1 MSVKKNT
8 TEIKMLNST
17 FFKVVPKTNNVAH
30 FIVIV
35 VYMAL
40 LLD

>member
-1 MSVKKNT
+1 MSVEKNT

>member
-1 MSVKKNT
+1 M

-17 FFKVVPKTNNVAH
+17 FFKVVPKTNKVAH

-40 LLD
+40 LLE